1 MKQIQIIGNIGRDA
15 TLHSNN
21 GNEFVRFSVAVSE
34 KFKTGNGE
42 TKENTDW
49 FSVFLTQKS
58 LLPYLKKGTSVFVQG
73 KLGVQVRRNEQT
85 GAHFA
90 DFTIN
95 AEKVQLLSAGNNG
108 QTSGPTAAQPAVPAA
123 PGAEKEN
130 DDLPF

>member
-58 LLPYLKKGTSVFVQG
+58 LLPHLKKGTSVFVQG

-85 GAHFA
+85 GAYFA
-90 DFTIN
+90 DFTVN
-95 AEKVQLLSAGNNG
+95 AEKVQLLSSGNNG
-108 QTSGPTAAQPAVPAA
+108 QTSGQPAAQPAVPAA
-123 PGAEKEN
+123 PGAEES